1 MKKSNKRLQ
10 EWKERYEQARDDYRD
25 EMERMDRRQKI
36 YDGDNTIYDVEGR
49 PTKRKATHVRNLGAE
64 MVETQVDS
72 NIPAPK
78 VTAVRQ
84 EDERL
89 AKIIEDMLRNMCDRL
104 PLERLNDK
112 AERVCPVLGG
122 HGLLLDWDAGRGGKG
137 WMGDLSVTLL
147 GGRKLIPQAGVY
159 EIEEMDFISVVTPMT
174 RRQIKASYG
183 VTVPKGDEQ
192 ESEPEARSMGA
203 VADTTGEILTVVT
216 VFYRGDDGKIGR
228 IRWVDGTEILL
239 EDIVDYQA
247 RRVRHCTKCGAAAH
261 GAAGEPCIYCGNKT
275 FDEEVQE
282 YEELTED
289 IYVGEKLLIPA
300 MSPKRNEYGQVMV
313 EMVQV
318 ENSPLMPQTTPAA
331 GMALPIMRAQPQVVM
346 EPTRIPYYKPDMFPV
361 LLRRNVSKD
370 GAFLGGSDMDA
381 IKDQQNALNKVS
393 TKLMTKVLGGGSFTT
408 VPKGM
413 KWSITDQDGLVIE
426 LEKASD
432 RERIG
437 VYNTQVDV
445 SHDLALRGQLYEE
458 GRQAIGITDSFQGR
472 HDTTATSGKAKE
484 FSAARA
490 AGRLE
495 SKHAMKRALF
505 ADLFEAIF
513 KFMLAYADEPR
524 PLRGFDGEGKPEY
537 REFNRYEF
545 LYQDEAGNWKYNTDF
560 LFSCDT
566 AAPLASDRQAMWQE
580 TRMNFQ
586 QGTMGNQ
593 QELKTQLRF
602 WRQMERLNYP
612 MAGDMV
618 KSLEKEQE
626 EMTKMQQAQA
636 QMQMQQ
642 AKMGGMVPSVNPA
655 ASLMGE
661 APAMG
666 GGLV

>member
-1 MKKSNKRLQ
+1 MRKNTKRLQ
-10 EWKERYEQARDDYRD
+10 EWKERYEQARDDYRE
-25 EMERMDRRQKI
+25 EMEKMDRRQKI

-49 PTKRKATHVRNLGAE
+49 ATKRKATHVRNIGFE

-78 VTAVRQ
+78 VTAVRKG
-84 EDERL
+84 DEHL
-89 AKIIEDMLRNMCDRL
+89 AKIIEDMIRNVCDRL
-104 PLERLNDK
+104 PMVRLNDK

-122 HGLLLDWDAGRGGKG
+122 HGILLDWDASRGGKG

-147 GGRKLIPQAGVY
+147 GGRKMVPQAGVY
-159 EIEEMDFISVVTPMT
+159 EIEEMDFIAVVTPMT

-183 VTVPKGDEQ
+183 VDVPKGDEV
-192 ESEPEARSMGA
+192 EADPEVRAMGA

-216 VFYRGDDGKIGR
+216 VFHRDDEGKIGR

-239 EDIVDYQA
+239 EDIDDYQA
-247 RRVRHCTKCGAAAH
+247 RRVKRCTKCGAVSR
-261 GAAGEPCIYCGNKT
+261 GAGKTPCEYCGNKN

-289 IYVGEKLLIPA
+289 IPLSDGRTIPV
-300 MSPKRNEYGQVMV
+300 MSPKRDEYGQVMV

-331 GMALPIMRAQPQVVM
+331 GMALPVMQPQVVM

-370 GAFLGGSDMDA
+370 GAFLGSSDMDA
-381 IKDQQNALNKVS
+381 VADQQNALNKVS
-393 TKLMTKVLGGGSFTT
+393 TKLMTKVLGGGSFITI
-408 VPKGM
+408 PKGM
-413 KWSITDQDGLVIE
+413 RWSVTDQDGLVVE
-426 LEKASD
+426 LESAADGEK
-432 RERIG
+432 IG

-445 SHDLALRGQLYEE
+445 GNDLVLRTQIYEE
-458 GRQAIGITDSFQGR
+458 GREAIGITDSFQGR
-472 HDTTATSGKAKE
+472 RDTTATSGKAKE
-484 FSAARA
+484 FSAAQA

-495 SKHAMKRALF
+495 SKHAMKRALY

-524 PLRGFDGEGKPEY
+524 PLRGYDGEGKPEY
-537 REFNRYEF
+537 SQFNRYEF

-560 LFSCDT
+560 IFTCDT

-586 QGTMGNQ
+586 QGTMGNP
-593 QELKTQLRF
+593 QEIKTQLRF
-602 WRQMERLNYP
+602 WRQMERLAYP

-626 EMTKMQQAQA
+626 TQA
-636 QMQMQQ
+636 QMQQARAQMQQ
-642 AKMGGMVPSVNPA
+642 VVREMTSPDLGGMGADP
-655 ASLMGE
+655 L
-661 APAMG
+661 MG

>member
-1 MKKSNKRLQ
+1 MRKNTKRLQ
-10 EWKERYEQARDDYRD
+10 EWKERYEQARDDYRE
-25 EMERMDRRQKI
+25 EMEKMDRRQKI

-49 PTKRKATHVRNLGAE
+49 ATKRKATHVRNIGFE

-78 VTAVRQ
+78 VTAVRKG
-84 EDERL
+84 DEHL
-89 AKIIEDMLRNMCDRL
+89 AKIIEDMIRNVCDRL
-104 PLERLNDK
+104 PMVRLNDK
-112 AERVCPVLGG
+112 AERVCPILGG
-122 HGLLLDWDAGRGGKG
+122 HGILLDWDASRGGKG

-147 GGRKLIPQAGVY
+147 GGRKMVPQAGVY
-159 EIEEMDFISVVTPMT
+159 EIEEMDFIAVVTPMT

-183 VTVPKGDEQ
+183 VDVPKGDEV
-192 ESEPEARSMGA
+192 EADPEVRAMGA

-216 VFYRGDDGKIGR
+216 VFHRDDEGKIGR

-239 EDIVDYQA
+239 EDIDDYQA
-247 RRVRHCTKCGAAAH
+247 RRVKRCTKCGAVSR
-261 GAAGEPCIYCGNKT
+261 GAGKTPCEYCGNKN

-289 IYVGEKLLIPA
+289 IPLSDGRTIPV
-300 MSPKRNEYGQVMV
+300 MSPKRDEYGQVMV

-331 GMALPIMRAQPQVVM
+331 GMALPVMQPQVVM

-370 GAFLGGSDMDA
+370 GAFLGSSDMDA
-381 IKDQQNALNKVS
+381 VADQQNALNKVS
-393 TKLMTKVLGGGSFTT
+393 TKLMTKVLGGGSFITI
-408 VPKGM
+408 PKGM
-413 KWSITDQDGLVIE
+413 RWSVTDQDGLVVE
-426 LEKASD
+426 LESAADGEK
-432 RERIG
+432 IG

-445 SHDLALRGQLYEE
+445 GNDLVLRTQIYEE
-458 GRQAIGITDSFQGR
+458 GREAIGITDSFQGR
-472 HDTTATSGKAKE
+472 RDTTATSGKAKE
-484 FSAARA
+484 FSAAQA

-495 SKHAMKRALF
+495 SKHAMKRALY

-524 PLRGFDGEGKPEY
+524 PLRGYDGEGKPEY
-537 REFNRYEF
+537 SQFNRYEF

-560 LFSCDT
+560 IFTCDT

-586 QGTMGNQ
+586 QRTMGNP
-593 QELKTQLRF
+593 QEIKTQLRF
-602 WRQMERLNYP
+602 WRQMERLAYP

-626 EMTKMQQAQA
+626 TQA
-636 QMQMQQ
+636 QMQQARAQMQQ
-642 AKMGGMVPSVNPA
+642 VVREMTSPDLGGMGADP
-655 ASLMGE
+655 L
-661 APAMG
+661 MG

>member
-1 MKKSNKRLQ
+1 MRKNTKRLQ
-10 EWKERYEQARDDYRD
+10 EWKERYEQARDDYRE
-25 EMERMDRRQKI
+25 EMEKMDRRQKI

-49 PTKRKATHVRNLGAE
+49 ATKRKATHVRNIGFE

-78 VTAVRQ
+78 VTAVRKG
-84 EDERL
+84 DEHL
-89 AKIIEDMLRNMCDRL
+89 AKIIEDMIRNVCDRL
-104 PLERLNDK
+104 PMVRLNDK

-122 HGLLLDWDAGRGGKG
+122 HGILLDWDASRGGKG

-147 GGRKLIPQAGVY
+147 GGRKMVPQAGVY
-159 EIEEMDFISVVTPMT
+159 EIEEMDFIAVVTPMT

-183 VTVPKGDEQ
+183 VDVPKGDEV
-192 ESEPEARSMGA
+192 EADPEVRAMGA

-216 VFYRGDDGKIGR
+216 VFHRDDEGKIGR

-239 EDIVDYQA
+239 EDIDDYQA
-247 RRVRHCTKCGAAAH
+247 RRVKRCTKCGAVSR
-261 GAAGEPCIYCGNKT
+261 GAGKTPCEYCGNKN

-289 IYVGEKLLIPA
+289 IPLSDGRTIPV
-300 MSPKRNEYGQVMV
+300 MSPKRDEYGQVMV

-331 GMALPIMRAQPQVVM
+331 GMALPVMQPQVVM

-370 GAFLGGSDMDA
+370 GAFLGSSDMDA
-381 IKDQQNALNKVS
+381 VADQQNALNKVS
-393 TKLMTKVLGGGSFTT
+393 TKLMTKVLGGGSFITI
-408 VPKGM
+408 PKGM
-413 KWSITDQDGLVIE
+413 RWSVTDQDGLVVE
-426 LEKASD
+426 LESAADGEK
-432 RERIG
+432 IG

-445 SHDLALRGQLYEE
+445 GNDLVLRTQIYEE
-458 GRQAIGITDSFQGR
+458 GREAIGITDSFQGR
-472 HDTTATSGKAKE
+472 RDTTATSGKAKE
-484 FSAARA
+484 FSAAQA

-495 SKHAMKRALF
+495 SKHAMKRALY

-524 PLRGFDGEGKPEY
+524 PLRGYDGEGKPEY
-537 REFNRYEF
+537 SQFNRYEF

-560 LFSCDT
+560 IFTCDT

-586 QGTMGNQ
+586 QGTMGNP
-593 QELKTQLRF
+593 QEIKTQLRF
-602 WRQMERLNYP
+602 WRQMERLAYP

-626 EMTKMQQAQA
+626 TQAQMQQAQA
-636 QMQMQQ
+636 QMQQVVREMTSPDL
-642 AKMGGMVPSVNPA
+642 GGMGADP
-655 ASLMGE
+655 L
-661 APAMG
+661 MG